1 MMWTTYTLTH
11 GRELNLPDEYAK
23 ALESCEG
30 SNTFVYV
37 EDDVIC
43 AMGMLIYITDEVVEL
58 TLQMY
63 VEPLYKITFA
73 RRCKAFATVLRQGL
87 DASRLQANAA
97 SLALTHRRFIR
108 MLGLTEEGTLK
119 GFGGKGIDHTIYGVA
134 L

>member
-1 MMWTTYTLTH
+1 MWTTYTLTH
-11 GRELNLPDEYAK
+11 GKELSLPDEYAK

-63 VEPLYKITFA
+63 VEPVSKIKFA
-73 RRCKAFATVLRQGL
+73 RQCKAFVSSLRLGL
-87 DASRLQANAA
+87 NASRLQANAEA
-97 SLALTHRRFIR
+97 LALTHRHFLVF
-108 MLGLTEEGTLK
+108 LGLTQEGTLK
-119 GFGGKGIDHTIYGVA
+119 GFGGKGIDHIMFGVA